1 MDKISFFS
9 ADYRDGRV
17 HIGGKSYPAGTFAA
31 HLLTQYYINDTAA
44 RIIVFTSDT
53 WLIEGTLEKGYLFV
67 PNFLRAGADILNI
80 FNALPWL
87 KPFDML
93 DLDAERNRI
102 AELFT
107 EENGNKIAE
116 YFQRR
121 SKVMAMDVGQ
131 AMYNILPKEFNED
144 FFKEA
149 ANLLKE
155 VKKTLAFYDGLRDDL
170 MKSFKQLKTFASRVD
185 EADRFDEEHL
195 LPIALEVFGKVPFP
209 VQTEYVGIKKSSR
222 SKTATVA
229 RRLYFENYYSF
240 ILTDFFEGLHH
251 GHYPRQCEICKKYFL
266 MTSARKQKY
275 CNGISPFEYN
285 GEKTT
290 CRQYAV
296 IMGKKEKVDAHPVL
310 SIHKKRC
317 NCIRA
322 ELSKGTITRQFATA
336 AKEIADELKT
346 LAIHGDEYTA
356 EQFKK
361 DMTREALY
369 ALTDKRLKE
378 RQ

>member
-1 MDKISFFS
+1 
-9 ADYRDGRV
+9 
-17 HIGGKSYPAGTFAA
+17 
-31 HLLTQYYINDTAA
+31 
-44 RIIVFTSDT
+44 
-53 WLIEGTLEKGYLFV
+53 
-67 PNFLRAGADILNI
+67 
-80 FNALPWL
+80 
-87 KPFDML
+87 
-93 DLDAERNRI
+93 
-102 AELFT
+102 
-107 EENGNKIAE
+107 
-116 YFQRR
+116 
-121 SKVMAMDVGQ
+121 
-131 AMYNILPKEFNED
+131 
-144 FFKEA
+144 
-149 ANLLKE
+149 
-155 VKKTLAFYDGLRDDL
+155 
-170 MKSFKQLKTFASRVD
+170 
-185 EADRFDEEHL
+185 
-195 LPIALEVFGKVPFP
+195 
-209 VQTEYVGIKKSSR
+209 
-222 SKTATVA
+222 
-229 RRLYFENYYSF
+229 
-240 ILTDFFEGLHH
+240 
-251 GHYPRQCEICKKYFL
+251 